1 MIANELPYLNTS
13 VEDISNE
20 IWVDAFG
27 FDGLYEVSNLGRIK
41 SVSQKEV
48 MFGKQKRKLPIL
60 IIKQSKSKTKIK
72 SGKICDRL
80 TCGFWNE
87 NKRYSINIPR
97 LIYQSFFQKENI
109 DEKVISH
116 KNRLEIDNRLCNL
129 IPETIQKN
137 HSDNMH
143 KFNCRDMKSKL
154 KSLTD
159 KKHIDFVNTVFEKTC
174 RICNE
179 TKLLSEFQVKKVTT
193 RNENRNICKSCR
205 RLQSKKRYEAKKLQ
219 V

>member
-1 MIANELPYLNTS
+1 MNELPYLNTNI
-13 VEDISNE
+13 EDLPNE

-48 MFGKQKRKLPIL
+48 RFGKQTRKLPIR
-60 IIKQSKSKTKIK
+60 IIKQSKGKTKTK
-72 SGKICDRL
+72 SGKICNRL

-97 LIYQSFFQKENI
+97 IIYQSFFPNEII
-109 DEKVISH
+109 DDKVISH
-116 KNRLEIDNRLCNL
+116 RNRLEIDNRLSNL

-137 HSDNMH
+137 HNDNIH

-159 KKHIDFVNTVFEKTC
+159 KKHIEFVNTVFEKTC

-179 TKLLSEFQVKKVTT
+179 TKPLSEFQVKKVNT
-193 RNENRNICKSCR
+193 RHENRNICKDCR
-205 RLQSKKRYEAKKLQ
+205 RLQAKKRYEAKKLY

>member
-1 MIANELPYLNTS
+1 MNELPYLNTNI
-13 VEDISNE
+13 EDLENE

-48 MFGKQKRKLPIL
+48 MFGNQKRKLPII

-72 SGKICDRL
+72 NGKICDRL

-97 LIYQSFFQKENI
+97 LIYQSFFPKENI

-116 KNRLEIDNRLCNL
+116 KNRLEFDNRLCNL
-129 IPETIQKN
+129 IPETITKN
-137 HSDNMH
+137 HNDNVH
-143 KFNCRDMKSKL
+143 KYNCRNIKGHL
-154 KSLTD
+154 KSLNE
-159 KKHIDFVNTVFEKTC
+159 KKHVEFINNVHEKTC
-174 RICNE
+174 KICNE
-179 TKLLSEFQVKKVTT
+179 TKPISEFQRKNINK
-193 RNENRNICKSCR
+193 RHENRNICRDCVCR
-205 RLQSKKRYEAKKLQ
+205 TKREKYHDKKLQ